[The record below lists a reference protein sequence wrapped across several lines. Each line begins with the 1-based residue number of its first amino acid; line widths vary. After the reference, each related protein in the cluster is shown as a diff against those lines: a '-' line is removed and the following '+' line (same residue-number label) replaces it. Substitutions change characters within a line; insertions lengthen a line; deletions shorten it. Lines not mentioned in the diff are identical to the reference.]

1 MGKEN
6 VNQMKIVIQQNKEE
20 YARDHTVDPGLVW
33 EMVKRPKIREGF
45 IRFGASKTI
54 KKKKDGE

>member
-1 MGKEN
+1 M
-6 VNQMKIVIQQNKEE
+6 NQMKIVIQQNKEE

-54 KKKKDGE
+54 KKKKMANE